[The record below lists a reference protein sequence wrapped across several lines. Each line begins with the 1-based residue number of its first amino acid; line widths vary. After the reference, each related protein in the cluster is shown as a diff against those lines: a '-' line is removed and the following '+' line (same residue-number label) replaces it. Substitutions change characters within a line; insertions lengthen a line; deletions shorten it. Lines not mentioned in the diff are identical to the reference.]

1 MLHLK
6 LHVKVALKIWS
17 KVSGISKFANFD
29 LGTLHYIFSFHPYL
43 EPKYTEPKPVYH
55 HPVYK
60 PPKAGYP
67 LINRRYNSYKE
78 PEYPKTP
85 EYKEPKPYKQKYE
98 YKPYNDYEKPHYEKK
113 PYDHYECVFFQF
125 FMNSNF
131 RYMHFLKSICSSL

>member
-1 MLHLK
+1 M
-6 LHVKVALKIWS
+6 
-17 KVSGISKFANFD
+17 
-29 LGTLHYIFSFHPYL
+29 YIFSFHPYL

-131 RYMHFLKSICSSL
+131 RYMHFVKSICSSL